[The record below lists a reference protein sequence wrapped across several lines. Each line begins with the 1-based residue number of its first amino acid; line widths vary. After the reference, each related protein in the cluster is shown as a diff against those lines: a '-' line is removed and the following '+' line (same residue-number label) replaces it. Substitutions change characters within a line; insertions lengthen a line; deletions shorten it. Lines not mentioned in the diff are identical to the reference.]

1 MTKNILRSIK
11 SYVPFLTVIIP
22 GIQICSEKK
31 SEASIAGGLP
41 TTSSSSG
48 SDDRRHVPSAA
59 PGVSVASLV
68 QHPGL
73 LHQSLLHHQAAQAQ
87 AAAHSMQGNILE
99 RRFKPFPRPFQ
110 CPLVIPVIPCSPFQ
124 GCIPHSPR
132 R

>member
-1 MTKNILRSIK
+1 MTKYPLLCSIK

-41 TTSSSSG
+41 TSSSSSG
-48 SDDRRHVPSAA
+48 SDDRRHVPSA

-87 AAAHSMQGNILE
+87 AAASMQGNILE

-110 CPLVIPVIPCSPFQ
+110 CPLVILVIPCSPFQ